1 MCGIAGL
8 YNKNLDK
15 NELKQQLYKMTFSLR
30 HRGPDYSD
38 IWISEK
44 KSFGFGHTRLSI
56 LDLSSAGNQP
66 MKSESGRYVICYNGE
81 VYNHNVLRR
90 ELNNY
95 SFNGTSDT
103 ETLLAYFEKFGVEES
118 LNILDGM
125 FAIAVFDKKLDILY
139 LARDKFGEK
148 PIYYT
153 NLEKSFFCFASE
165 LKAITKVADEKYE
178 IDHNSVLSFFKY
190 NYISNN
196 NSIYKKIKKIPPGA
210 IAKINLQTLK
220 INISLY
226 WKKRRS
232 QKNMIKK
239 NFNEEYYINK
249 THDLL
254 TASIEKRLISDV
266 PIGCFL
272 SGGVDSS
279 LVASIITK
287 KLNKKLSTFSIGF
300 RNFDFDESVHA
311 KKIAEYLG
319 TDHTEYF
326 LSKKEIIETANN
338 LWKIYDE
345 PFADSSQIPTTIL
358 SKLTK
363 QKVTVCLTGDGAD
376 EIFCGYDRY
385 KYSLILYKLLR
396 LAPKSLRRWL
406 YNLNSAD
413 ESNFISLF
421 QFLLKF
427 TKIKNTNN
435 KINKLLKIVNF
446 KKFEDIY
453 YDLITNEINPYFF
466 LNREIFSKQKYNEIS
481 FENNDFLDNMMNFDL
496 DEYLPNDILT
506 KVDRASMHSSLEAR
520 TPFLNNEIVE
530 FGITIPNKIMHKNS
544 INKYILKKILSSY
557 LPEKLF
563 SRPKMGFG
571 VPLNYWLKNELK
583 DWSNDLLSIENLNK
597 NPFLESS
604 SVKKIYFEFLKG
616 KNNHNTIWSICIFQS
631 WYLNTYG

>member
-1 MCGIAGL
+1 M
-8 YNKNLDK
+8 
-15 NELKQQLYKMTFSLR
+15 
-30 HRGPDYSD
+30 
-38 IWISEK
+38 
-44 KSFGFGHTRLSI
+44 
-56 LDLSSAGNQP
+56 
-66 MKSESGRYVICYNGE
+66 
-81 VYNHNVLRR
+81 
-90 ELNNY
+90 
-95 SFNGTSDT
+95 
-103 ETLLAYFEKFGVEES
+103 
-118 LNILDGM
+118 
-125 FAIAVFDKKLDILY
+125 
-139 LARDKFGEK
+139 
-148 PIYYT
+148 
-153 NLEKSFFCFASE
+153 
-165 LKAITKVADEKYE
+165 
-178 IDHNSVLSFFKY
+178 
-190 NYISNN
+190 
-196 NSIYKKIKKIPPGA
+196 
-210 IAKINLQTLK
+210 
-220 INISLY
+220 
-226 WKKRRS
+226 
-232 QKNMIKK
+232 
-239 NFNEEYYINK
+239 
-249 THDLL
+249 
-254 TASIEKRLISDV
+254 
-266 PIGCFL
+266 
-272 SGGVDSS
+272 
-279 LVASIITK
+279 
-287 KLNKKLSTFSIGF
+287 
-300 RNFDFDESVHA
+300 
-311 KKIAEYLG
+311 
-319 TDHTEYF
+319 
-326 LSKKEIIETANN
+326 
-338 LWKIYDE
+338 
-345 PFADSSQIPTTIL
+345 
-358 SKLTK
+358 
-363 QKVTVCLTGDGAD
+363 
-376 EIFCGYDRY
+376 
-385 KYSLILYKLLR
+385 ILYKLLR